1 MPTKTTKKVRVPK
14 NKIKTRTVRYV
25 FNALTP
31 STLQT
36 INFTAPSDAALS
48 DSPVTVSAAA
58 TSGLVVAFTSE
69 TLTVCTV
76 AGNQVTLLTS
86 GTCTITADQA
96 GDATY
101 APAPPV
107 TRSFQVGTTC
117 ATGDGAANTC
127 VLWTASGD
135 PSKNIGPGGGRVFY
149 VNENPGTGIR
159 YMEAAP
165 ATWSSSSGNDPEL
178 KWGTGTCSTSDIPGA
193 IGQEVGDGVTNT
205 KAIITSCQSQAP
217 AAWATNNYTGGGVEW
232 FLPSIEEL
240 KAFVTSA
247 VPSSGFSYWSST
259 QATSDCGG
267 IPANNCAATYT
278 KGSTGFGF

>member
-1 MPTKTTKKVRVPK
+1 MGVRK
-14 NKIKTRTVRYV
+14 G
-25 FNALTP
+25 A
-31 STLQT
+31 STSQT
-36 INFTAPSDAALS
+36 INFTAPSDAAPS

-76 AGNQVTLLTS
+76 AGNQVTLLTP

-127 VLWTASGD
+127 VLWTAASGD
-135 PSKNIGPGGGRVFY
+135 TSKNIGPGGGRVFY
-149 VNENPGTGIR
+149 VDPTAGTGSR

-178 KWGTGTCSTSDIPGA
+178 EWGTGTCSTSDIPGA
-193 IGQEVGDGVTNT
+193 TGQEVGDGVTNT
-205 KAIITSCQSQAP
+205 VAIIDSCPSPGQAP
-217 AAWATNNYTGGGVEW
+217 AAWATNNYTGGGVVW
-232 FLPSIEEL
+232 FLPSIDEL
-240 KAFVTSA
+240 KAFVNSE
-247 VPSSGFSYWSST
+247 VVSSGFAYWSST
-259 QATSDCGG
+259 QATGSSPTCLTNPPQRLRSLRPKG
-267 IPANNCAATYT
+267 ATFRKQLRRKNY
-278 KGSTGFGF
+278 